1 VDIYT
6 TERLE
11 TMSGRGK
18 KINQVK
24 NERAHA
30 EWMVGKKIGRR
41 KQHWLWFLNQP
52 VNENGNH
59 PGYWEK
65 GYWEKV

>member
-1 VDIYT
+1 
-6 TERLE
+6 
-11 TMSGRGK
+11 MSGRGK

-65 GYWEKV
+65 EKV